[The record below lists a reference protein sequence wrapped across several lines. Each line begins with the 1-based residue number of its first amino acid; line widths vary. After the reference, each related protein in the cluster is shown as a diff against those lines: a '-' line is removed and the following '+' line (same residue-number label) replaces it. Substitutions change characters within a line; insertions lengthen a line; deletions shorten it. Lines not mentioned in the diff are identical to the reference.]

1 VQCTRLQKPNP
12 LESGEVCILKAS
24 VSRLAGKGVPVADD
38 LFSLLECDL
47 SEELIL
53 AMTYNMV
60 FDESGKQ
67 GSSEVVV
74 FAGFFATAE
83 RWREFGLEWNTL
95 LRKEG
100 LTWLHMVDAVQ
111 MNGDYAKFRDRVSD
125 LESLLLSLASTVC
138 KYAREGLINRAF
150 VKEFE
155 ALDQS
160 ISRRYKDPFYYAFE
174 GGIEA
179 LSKSPT
185 LEPNDRFNLVCDDS
199 DDAGECLKAY
209 RRLAKL
215 KPEIHKRFGMI
226 CFGDDK
232 SYTPL
237 QAADMF
243 AYCARRVSSGLTD
256 DISAKV
262 LAQFLQVFSDHSRQ
276 RLRAEE

>member
-1 VQCTRLQKPNP
+1 MRCA
-12 LESGEVCILKAS
+12 LK
-24 VSRLAGKGVPVADD
+24 VSLSQLAGEDTRVAED
-38 LFSLLECDL
+38 LFSLLKCDL

-53 AMTYNMV
+53 ASITYNAI

-74 FAGFFATAE
+74 FAGLFATAE
-83 RWREFGLEWNTL
+83 RWAEFGREWNTL

-100 LTWLHMVDAVQ
+100 LSWLHMVDAVQ
-111 MNGDYAKFRDRVSD
+111 MSGDYAKFRDRVSD
-125 LESLLLSLASTVC
+125 LESLLLSLADLVY
-138 KYAREGLINRAF
+138 KYAREGVINRVF

-155 ALDQS
+155 ALDKR

-185 LEPNDRFNLVCDDS
+185 LEPNDRFNLICDDS

-232 SYTPL
+232 SYSPL

-243 AYCARRVSSGLTD
+243 AYCVRRVSSGVTD

-262 LAQFLQVFSDHSRQ
+262 LARFLEVFSDRSHTP
-276 RLRAEE
+276 LNATE